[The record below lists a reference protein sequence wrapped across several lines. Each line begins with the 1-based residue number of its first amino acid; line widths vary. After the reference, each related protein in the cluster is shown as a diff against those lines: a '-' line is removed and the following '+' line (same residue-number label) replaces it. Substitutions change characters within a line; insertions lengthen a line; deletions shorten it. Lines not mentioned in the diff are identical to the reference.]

1 MKGKPNGVL
10 DTDVT
15 ILMVENLKNA
25 TTEHSLLV
33 LKRYKGL
40 PAKAVLARQVGNPK
54 SCRRRNLV
62 NRGRRV
68 N

>member
-25 TTEHSLLV
+25 TTTHSLLV
-33 LKRYKGL
+33 LKRYKGD
-40 PAKAVLARQVGNPK
+40 
-54 SCRRRNLV
+54 LV
-62 NRGRRV
+62 FI
-68 N
+68 

>member
-25 TTEHSLLV
+25 TTAHSLLV
-33 LKRYKGL
+33 FKRYKGDL
-40 PAKAVLARQVGNPK
+40 IFI
-54 SCRRRNLV
+54 
-62 NRGRRV
+62 
-68 N
+68 